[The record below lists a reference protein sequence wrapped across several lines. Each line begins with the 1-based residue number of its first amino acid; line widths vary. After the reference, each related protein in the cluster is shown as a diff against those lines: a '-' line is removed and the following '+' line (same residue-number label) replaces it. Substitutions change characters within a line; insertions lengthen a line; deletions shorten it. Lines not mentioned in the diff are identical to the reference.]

1 MRTALAGL
9 FLLLAVPGWEVAAA
23 ERPLVQIETKLGI
36 FVIELYPEYAPKTVA
51 NFLQYVNDGFYDDTL
66 FHRIVSGFVLQGGGY
81 GVGMKAK
88 ATRAPIEN
96 ESNHRI
102 SNDRFTVAMARD
114 ADPNSATS
122 QFFIN
127 LADNYTLNFE
137 NAPPGYSG
145 YCVFGRIVKG
155 TEVVEAMAATPIQ
168 SGGDFIGDKPVNDL
182 VLQRARLLA
191 PDGN

>member
-1 MRTALAGL
+1 MRAALAGL
-9 FLLLAVPGWEVAAA
+9 CLLLATAMFQAAAA
-23 ERPLVQIETKLGI
+23 ERPLVQIETNLGS
-36 FVIELYPEYAPKTVA
+36 FVIELYADYAPKTVA
-51 NFLQYVNDGFYDDTL
+51 NFLQYVNDGFYDGTL
-66 FHRIVSGFVLQGGGY
+66 FHRMVRGFVLQGGGY
-81 GVGMKAK
+81 DTGMKAK
-88 ATRAPIEN
+88 PTRGPIEN

-102 SNDRFTVAMARD
+102 SNDRFTVAMARN

-137 NAPPGYSG
+137 NAAPENSG
-145 YCVFGRIVKG
+145 YCVFGRIIRG

-168 SGGDFIGDKPVNDL
+168 SGGDFIGDVPANDL

-191 PDGN
+191 PNGN

>member
-1 MRTALAGL
+1 MRATLAGL
-9 FLLLAVPGWEVAAA
+9 FLLLAAGMCPMAAA
-23 ERPLVQIETKLGI
+23 ERPLVQVETNLGS
-36 FVIELYPEYAPKTVA
+36 FVIELYPDYAPKTVA

-66 FHRIVSGFVLQGGGY
+66 FHRIVREFVLQGGGY

-114 ADPNSATS
+114 ADPDSATS

-137 NAPPGYSG
+137 NAPPGQSG
-145 YCVFGRIVKG
+145 YCVFGRIIKG
-155 TEVVEAMAATPIQ
+155 AEVAEAMAATPIQ
-168 SGGDFIGDKPVNDL
+168 SGGDFIGDTPVNDL

-191 PDGN
+191 PKDQ

>member
-1 MRTALAGL
+1 MRAPLAGL
-9 FLLLAVPGWEVAAA
+9 LLLLAAATCAAA
-23 ERPLVQIETKLGI
+23 ADERPLVQIETNLGS

-51 NFLQYVNDGFYDDTL
+51 NFLQYVDAGFYDNTL
-66 FHRIVSGFVLQGGGY
+66 FHRMVRDFILQGGEY
-81 GVGMKAK
+81 AVGMKVK
-88 ATRAPIEN
+88 PTRAPIEN

-137 NAPPGYSG
+137 NAPPGNSG

-168 SGGDFIGDKPVNDL
+168 SGGDFIGDAPASDL
-182 VLQRARLLA
+182 VLQHALLLA
-191 PDGN
+191 PK

>member
-1 MRTALAGL
+1 MRAALAGL
-9 FLLLAVPGWEVAAA
+9 CLLLATAMFQAAAA
-23 ERPLVQIETKLGI
+23 ERPLVQIETNLGS
-36 FVIELYPEYAPKTVA
+36 FVIELYADYAPKTVA

-66 FHRIVSGFVLQGGGY
+66 FHRMVRGFVLQGGGY
-81 GVGMKAK
+81 DRGMKAK
-88 ATRAPIEN
+88 ATRGPIEN

-102 SNDRFTVAMARD
+102 SNDRFTVAMARN

-137 NAPPGYSG
+137 NAAPENSG
-145 YCVFGRIVKG
+145 YCVFGRIVRG

-168 SGGDFIGDKPVNDL
+168 SGGDFIGDVPANDL
-182 VLQRARLLA
+182 VLQRARRLA
-191 PDGN
+191 PNGN